1 LNWDNKGYKNAISI
15 LKSITEKHHTGHQLD
30 II

>member
-15 LKSITEKHHTGHQLD
+15 LKSITEKHHTGHHS
-30 II
+30 